1 VSAVLKPVD
10 RTQSVDSLV
19 VDWIDAKR
27 DEDAANKRRVAI
39 ESLIIEVLGEPDEG
53 SATHTLD
60 DGSKLTI
67 TSKITRTVDEK
78 AWLRVAPMVPEA
90 LRPIQFAQ
98 VEVAKLDVKGLRWL
112 AEHQPSVY
120 AIVAQAITAKKAKS
134 SITLRVA

>member
-53 SATHTLD
+53 SATHELA
-60 DGSKLTI
+60 DGSKLVVTA
-67 TSKITRTVDEK
+67 KITRSIDEAVWRSIMSK
-78 AWLRVAPMVPEA
+78 VPVA
-90 LRPIQFAQ
+90 LRPITF
-98 VEVAKLDVKGLRWL
+98 VETPKLDLKGLRWL
-112 AEHQPSVY
+112 QEHQPEIY
-120 AIVAQAITAKKAKS
+120 AYCAQALTAKKAKS
-134 SITLRVA
+134 SISVKV